1 MRSKASA
8 PWGWVALLPGVV
20 LTGLT
25 MSPTLNAAL
34 VKVLAQPETKKKIN
48 DQGGEVVIDT
58 QEGFA
63 KFIDAEAKKWG
74 KVVKDSGASV

>member
-1 MRSKASA
+1 MLKDPAVIKR
-8 PWGWVALLPGVV
+8 
-20 LTGLT
+20 
-25 MSPTLNAAL
+25 
-34 VKVLAQPETKKKIN
+34 IN

-58 QEGFA
+58 QDGFA